1 MEMQKIRLDLLVAER
16 GLAEDR
22 SLAQRLIIAGQIRV
36 DGQVVIEPSRKVSPD
51 ASIAVDLGP
60 RYVSRGGE
68 KLEAALQAFH
78 LDSLGGIVCA
88 DVGASTGGFT
98 DCLLQHGAGKVY
110 AIDVGYGILHW
121 KLRNDPRVE
130 VMERTNARYVD
141 RLQEPV
147 GLVTIDASFISLR
160 VLLPVVRGW
169 FGDEGGQVV
178 ALIKPQFEAGREEV
192 SRGEGVIQ
200 DSHIHRQVLV
210 DILSFALEQGFS
222 IQGLVRSPLK
232 GPKGNTEFL
241 VHLRYP
247 RVSDHETF
255 DPDELER
262 LVSPVNES

>member
-1 MEMQKIRLDLLVAER
+1 
-16 GLAEDR
+16 
-22 SLAQRLIIAGQIRV
+22 
-36 DGQVVIEPSRKVSPD
+36 
-51 ASIAVDLGP
+51 
-60 RYVSRGGE
+60 
-68 KLEAALQAFH
+68 
-78 LDSLGGIVCA
+78 
-88 DVGASTGGFT
+88 
-98 DCLLQHGAGKVY
+98 
-110 AIDVGYGILHW
+110 
-121 KLRNDPRVE
+121 
-130 VMERTNARYVD
+130 
-141 RLQEPV
+141 
-147 GLVTIDASFISLR
+147 
-160 VLLPVVRGW
+160 
-169 FGDEGGQVV
+169 VV

-210 DILSFALEQGFS
+210 DILSFSLEQGFS